1 MYKYFIPVKSV
12 LKSVKVL
19 KVVRSILK
27 TEKVLTNTDEWSDRS
42 CRSYKGRKSLSRD
55 GELSSVFEEVG
66 VVRASL
72 DGWVCSK
79 LCI

>member
-1 MYKYFIPVKSV
+1 MH
-12 LKSVKVL
+12 
-19 KVVRSILK
+19 SILK
-27 TEKVLTNTDEWSDRS
+27 TQKVLTNKDEWPDKG